1 MPDYQGDFDT
11 RIEEMETE
19 QLLRRVKYHLDHPDQ
34 PEIRRAPEAPQGK
47 DFENIH
53 LGNEMYFQ
61 LDYAAKIYDPR
72 TVPANTRF
80 RRVKDLIMRV
90 MRLYATRQ
98 VEFNAT
104 VVKLLN
110 MFQDRFEETVE
121 RFNYFRQAEVRNEE
135 ALRVIDSRLEKLE
148 EWGSKV
154 NDIASGV
161 EALQQRLEG
170 LENAVRALA
179 AAEETTAKR
188 LTTADDSIKA
198 ISKFNENTVKRLDSA
213 DEGIK
218 AISKFNENTVKRLDS
233 ADEGIKAISKFNE
246 NTVKRLDSADEGI
259 KTLGRINEETAK
271 RLTAADESIKAIS
284 KFNEE
289 TVKRLD
295 NTDAGIK
302 TLGKTNEETAKR
314 LSAADEG
321 VKAIVKRLDAADE
334 GIRTLGKTNEETAK
348 RMAAADEGVK
358 AIVKRLDAA
367 DEGIRTLGKTNEE
380 TAKRLTA
387 ADEGIKTLGKTNE
400 EIAKRLTAADEG
412 IKTLGKTNEETA
424 KRLSAADEGV
434 KNLGDVSEKAALR
447 ISSIEQGFKELH
459 GLVDDLQLR
468 NAAIGGVFS
477 ELKEKLA
484 SGKFTVTKGKKTE
497 AAPSVIDDFEKA
509 WHSADYEL
517 FEDESRGDI
526 ADIRERLEFYVPL
539 LQKAAKGGGLI
550 ADLGCGRGELLELLK
565 ESKLKAVGIDNNEAA
580 VIRGKKAGLNMECK
594 DLFQY
599 LREVK
604 EGSLAAVTA
613 MHVVEHMTPSQQGE
627 FLALSLKA
635 LKPGGLIAMETPN
648 IMNLHVASCDFY
660 SDITHIRPVHPIALR
675 NRMKQ
680 MGYKDIDI
688 KFLHPFPQ
696 SEQLILDVPGLNEE
710 AKKNFEKINDLIWGC
725 RDCVILATKK
735 EKI

>member
-1 MPDYQGDFDT
+1 MPEYKDFDM
-11 RIEEMETE
+11 RVEEMETE
-19 QLLRRVKYHLDHPDQ
+19 QLLRRVKFHLENPGAETVRPLPANETPKTPDF
-34 PEIRRAPEAPQGK
+34 
-47 DFENIH
+47 DNIH

-72 TVPANTRF
+72 TVPQNTRF
-80 RRVKDLIMRV
+80 RRIKGLLMRV

-148 EWGSKV
+148 EWGAKV

-161 EALQQRLEG
+161 AALQQRLEG

-179 AAEETTAKR
+179 AAEETTAKH
-188 LTTADDSIKA
+188 LTTADEGIKA
-198 ISKFNENTVKRLDSA
+198 VAKRLDSA
-213 DEGIK
+213 DESIK
-218 AISKFNENTVKRLDS
+218 AL
-233 ADEGIKAISKFNE
+233 G
-246 NTVKRLDSADEGI
+246 
-259 KTLGRINEETAK
+259 KTNEETAK
-271 RLTAADESIKAIS
+271 RLTAADESIKAIG
-284 KFNEE
+284 KFNEN
-289 TVKRLD
+289 TAKRLD
-295 NTDAGIK
+295 SADEGIK
-302 TLGKTNEETAKR
+302 TLGQ
-314 LSAADEG
+314 
-321 VKAIVKRLDAADE
+321 
-334 GIRTLGKTNEETAK
+334 
-348 RMAAADEGVK
+348 
-358 AIVKRLDAA
+358 
-367 DEGIRTLGKTNEE
+367 TNEE

-387 ADEGIKTLGKTNE
+387 ADESIKAIGKF
-400 EIAKRLTAADEG
+400 
-412 IKTLGKTNEETA
+412 NEETV
-424 KRLSAADEGV
+424 KRLNAADEGV

-447 ISSIEQGFKELH
+447 ITSIEQGFKELH

-484 SGKFTVTKGKKTE
+484 SGKFTVTKGKKKE
-497 AAPSVIDDFEKA
+497 AEPSVIDDFEKA
-509 WHSADYEL
+509 WQSADYEL

-526 ADIRERLEFYVPL
+526 ADIRERLSFYVPL
-539 LQKAAKGGGLI
+539 LDKAAKDGGLI

-565 ESKLKAVGIDNNEAA
+565 ENKLEAIGIDNNEAA

-599 LREVK
+599 LREAK

-613 MHVVEHMTPSQQGE
+613 MHVIEHMTPSQQGE
-627 FLALSLKA
+627 FLSLSLKA

-648 IMNLHVASCDFY
+648 IMNLHVASCDFF
-660 SDITHIRPVHPIALR
+660 SDITHVRPVHPVALR

-688 KFLHPFPQ
+688 QFLHPFPEAEGLGLKLTGQ
-696 SEQLILDVPGLNEE
+696 SKEVKE
-710 AKKNFEKINDLIWGC
+710 NFEKINNLIWGC

>member
-1 MPDYQGDFDT
+1 MPEYKDFDM
-11 RIEEMETE
+11 RVEEMETE
-19 QLLRRVKYHLDHPDQ
+19 QLLRRVKFHLENPDAQ
-34 PEIRRAPEAPQGK
+34 TSRPVAETPKAA
-47 DFENIH
+47 DFDNLH

-72 TVPANTRF
+72 TVPQNTRF
-80 RRVKDLIMRV
+80 RRIKGLLMRV

-121 RFNYFRQAEVRNEE
+121 RFNYFRQSEVRNEE
-135 ALRVIDSRLEKLE
+135 ALRVIDSRLEQLE
-148 EWGSKV
+148 KWGAKV
-154 NDIASGV
+154 NDIAAGV
-161 EALQQRLEG
+161 AAVQDRLQG

-179 AAEETTAKR
+179 ESGETTAKR
-188 LTTADDSIKA
+188 LA
-198 ISKFNENTVKRLDSA
+198 
-213 DEGIK
+213 
-218 AISKFNENTVKRLDS
+218 
-233 ADEGIKAISKFNE
+233 
-246 NTVKRLDSADEGI
+246 
-259 KTLGRINEETAK
+259 
-271 RLTAADESIKAIS
+271 
-284 KFNEE
+284 
-289 TVKRLD
+289 
-295 NTDAGIK
+295 
-302 TLGKTNEETAKR
+302 
-314 LSAADEG
+314 AADEG
-321 VKAIVKRLDAADE
+321 VKAIVARLNAADE
-334 GIRTLGKTNEETAK
+334 GIRTLGKTNEE
-348 RMAAADEGVK
+348 
-358 AIVKRLDAA
+358 I
-367 DEGIRTLGKTNEE
+367 
-380 TAKRLTA
+380 AKRLSA
-387 ADEGIKTLGKTNE
+387 SDEGIKTLGKINE
-400 EIAKRLTAADEG
+400 ETAKRLSAADEG

-424 KRLSAADEGV
+424 KRLAAADEGI
-434 KNLGDVSEKAALR
+434 KNLGSVSEQAAARLV
-447 ISSIEQGFKELH
+447 SIEAGFKELH

-484 SGKFTVTKGKKTE
+484 SGNFTVTAGGKKE

-509 WHSADYEL
+509 WQSADYEL
-517 FEDESRGDI
+517 FEDESRGDV
-526 ADIRERLEFYVPL
+526 ADIRERLGFYVPL
-539 LQKAAKGGGLI
+539 LEKAAKGGGVV

-565 ESKLKAVGIDNNEAA
+565 EKGLSAIGIDNNEAA

-599 LREVK
+599 LREAK

-613 MHVVEHMTPSQQGE
+613 MHVIEHMTPSEQGE

-660 SDITHIRPVHPIALR
+660 SDITHVRPVHPVALR

-696 SEQLILDVPGLNEE
+696 SEQLILDAPGLNEE

>member
-19 QLLRRVKYHLDHPDQ
+19 QLLRRVKHHLEHPDQ
-34 PEIRRAPEAPQGK
+34 PEVRRAPEAPQGK

-72 TVPANTRF
+72 TVPQNTRF
-80 RRVKDLIMRV
+80 RRIKGLLMRV

-110 MFQDRFEETVE
+110 MFQDRFEEVVS
-121 RFNYFRQAEVRNEE
+121 RFNYFREAEVRNQE
-135 ALRVIDSRLEKLE
+135 ALRTIDSRLEQLE
-148 EWGSKV
+148 KWGAKV
-154 NDIASGV
+154 NDIESGV
-161 EALQQRLEG
+161 SALRDRLEG

-179 AAEETTAKR
+179 ESGET
-188 LTTADDSIKA
+188 
-198 ISKFNENTVKRLDSA
+198 
-213 DEGIK
+213 
-218 AISKFNENTVKRLDS
+218 
-233 ADEGIKAISKFNE
+233 
-246 NTVKRLDSADEGI
+246 
-259 KTLGRINEETAK
+259 TAK
-271 RLTAADESIKAIS
+271 RLTAADEGIRTLGKT
-284 KFNEE
+284 NEE
-289 TVKRLD
+289 IAKRLAAAD
-295 NTDAGIK
+295 EGIKTLGQTNEEIAKRLSAADEGIK

-314 LSAADEG
+314 LA
-321 VKAIVKRLDAADE
+321 
-334 GIRTLGKTNEETAK
+334 
-348 RMAAADEGVK
+348 
-358 AIVKRLDAA
+358 
-367 DEGIRTLGKTNEE
+367 
-380 TAKRLTA
+380 A

-400 EIAKRLTAADEG
+400 EIAKRLSAADEG
-412 IKTLGKTNEETA
+412 IKTLGQTNEETA
-424 KRLSAADEGV
+424 KRLSAADEGI
-434 KNLGDVSEKAALR
+434 KNLGSVSEQAAARLA
-447 ISSIEQGFKELH
+447 SIEAGFKELH

-484 SGKFTVTKGKKTE
+484 SGNFTVAAGGKKNKAE
-497 AAPSVIDDFEKA
+497 SAPSVLDDFEKA

-517 FEDESRGDI
+517 FEDESRGDV
-526 ADIRERLEFYVPL
+526 ADIRERLGFYVPL
-539 LQKAAKGGGLI
+539 LEKAAKGGGLV

-565 ESKLKAVGIDNNEAA
+565 EKKITALGIDNNEAA

-599 LREVK
+599 LREAK

-613 MHVVEHMTPSQQGE
+613 MHVIEHMTPSEQGE

-635 LKPGGLIAMETPN
+635 LKPGGFIAMETPN

-660 SDITHIRPVHPIALR
+660 SDITHVRPVHPVALR

-696 SEQLILDVPGLNEE
+696 SEQLILDASGLGEE

>member
-1 MPDYQGDFDT
+1 MPEYRDFDM
-11 RIEEMETE
+11 RVEEMETE
-19 QLLRRVKYHLDHPDQ
+19 QLLRRVKFHLENPGAETVRPLPANETPKTPDF
-34 PEIRRAPEAPQGK
+34 
-47 DFENIH
+47 DNIH

-72 TVPANTRF
+72 TVPQNTRF
-80 RRVKDLIMRV
+80 RRIKGLLMRV

-135 ALRVIDSRLEKLE
+135 ALRVIDARLEKLE
-148 EWGSKV
+148 EWGAKV

-161 EALQQRLEG
+161 AALQQRLEG

-188 LTTADDSIKA
+188 LSASDEGVKA
-198 ISKFNENTVKRLDSA
+198 IAKRLDSS
-213 DEGIK
+213 DE
-218 AISKFNENTVKRLDS
+218 S
-233 ADEGIKAISKFNE
+233 
-246 NTVKRLDSADEGI
+246 I
-259 KTLGRINEETAK
+259 KTLGKTNEETAK
-271 RLTAADESIKAIS
+271 RLNAADESIKAIS
-284 KFNEE
+284 KFNED

-314 LSAADEG
+314 LTAADESI
-321 VKAIVKRLDAADE
+321 KAI
-334 GIRTLGKTNEETAK
+334 GKF
-348 RMAAADEGVK
+348 
-358 AIVKRLDAA
+358 
-367 DEGIRTLGKTNEE
+367 NEE
-380 TAKRLTA
+380 TAKRLDS
-387 ADEGIKTLGKTNE
+387 ADESIKAIGKFNE
-400 EIAKRLTAADEG
+400 ETVKRLDAADEG

-447 ISSIEQGFKELH
+447 LSSIEQGFKELH

-484 SGKFTVTKGKKTE
+484 SGNFTVTQGGKKE
-497 AAPSVIDDFEKA
+497 VAPSVIDDFEKA
-509 WHSADYEL
+509 WQSADYEL
-517 FEDESRGDI
+517 FEDESRGDV

-539 LQKAAKGGGLI
+539 LEKAAKGGGLI

-565 ESKLKAVGIDNNEAA
+565 EKGLTALGIDNNEAA

-594 DLFQY
+594 DLFAY
-599 LREVK
+599 LREAK

-613 MHVVEHMTPSQQGE
+613 MHVIEHLTPSQQGE
-627 FLALSLKA
+627 FLSLSLKA

-648 IMNLHVASCDFY
+648 IMNLHVASCDFF
-660 SDITHIRPVHPIALR
+660 SDITHVRPVHPVALR

-688 KFLHPFPQ
+688 QFLHPFPEAEGLGLKLTGQ
-696 SEQLILDVPGLNEE
+696 SKEVKE
-710 AKKNFEKINDLIWGC
+710 NFEKINNLIWGC

>member
-1 MPDYQGDFDT
+1 MPEYKDFDM
-11 RIEEMETE
+11 RVEEMETE
-19 QLLRRVKYHLDHPDQ
+19 QLLRRVKFHLENPDAQ
-34 PEIRRAPEAPQGK
+34 TIRPSKETPKAQ
-47 DFENIH
+47 DFDNLH

-72 TVPANTRF
+72 TVPQNTRF
-80 RRVKDLIMRV
+80 RRIKGLLMRV

-121 RFNYFRQAEVRNEE
+121 RFNYFRSAEVRNEE

-148 EWGSKV
+148 EWGAKI

-161 EALQQRLEG
+161 AAVQDRLQG

-179 AAEETTAKR
+179 DSGEAAAKR
-188 LTTADDSIKA
+188 LA
-198 ISKFNENTVKRLDSA
+198 
-213 DEGIK
+213 
-218 AISKFNENTVKRLDS
+218 
-233 ADEGIKAISKFNE
+233 
-246 NTVKRLDSADEGI
+246 
-259 KTLGRINEETAK
+259 
-271 RLTAADESIKAIS
+271 
-284 KFNEE
+284 
-289 TVKRLD
+289 
-295 NTDAGIK
+295 
-302 TLGKTNEETAKR
+302 
-314 LSAADEG
+314 
-321 VKAIVKRLDAADE
+321 
-334 GIRTLGKTNEETAK
+334 
-348 RMAAADEGVK
+348 
-358 AIVKRLDAA
+358 
-367 DEGIRTLGKTNEE
+367 
-380 TAKRLTA
+380 
-387 ADEGIKTLGKTNE
+387 
-400 EIAKRLTAADEG
+400 AADEG
-412 IKTLGKTNEETA
+412 IKTLGKTNEETVKRLNAADESIKAIGKTNEETA
-424 KRLSAADEGV
+424 KRLAAADEGV
-434 KNLGDVSEKAALR
+434 KAVAKRLDSADESIKALGQTNEETAKRLAAADEGIKNLGSVSEQAAARLF
-447 ISSIEQGFKELH
+447 SIEAGFKELH

-484 SGKFTVTKGKKTE
+484 SGNFTVTAGGKKE

-509 WHSADYEL
+509 WQSADYEL
-517 FEDESRGDI
+517 FEDESRGDV
-526 ADIRERLEFYVPL
+526 ADIRERLGFYVPML
-539 LQKAAKGGGLI
+539 EKAALGGGI
-550 ADLGCGRGELLELLK
+550 VADLGCGRGELLELLK
-565 ESKLKAVGIDNNEAA
+565 EKGVAALGIDNNEAA
-580 VIRGKKAGLNMECK
+580 VIRGKKAGLDMECK
-594 DLFQY
+594 DLFSY
-599 LREVK
+599 LREAK

-613 MHVVEHMTPSQQGE
+613 MHVIEHMTPSEQGE

-660 SDITHIRPVHPIALR
+660 SDITHVRPVHPVALR

-688 KFLHPFPQ
+688 KFLHPFPE
-696 SEQLILDVPGLNEE
+696 SEQLILDAPGLSGD

>member
-1 MPDYQGDFDT
+1 MPEYKDFDM
-11 RIEEMETE
+11 RVEEMETE
-19 QLLRRVKYHLDHPDQ
+19 QLLRRVKFHLENPDAKESR
-34 PEIRRAPEAPQGK
+34 PAMETPKAA
-47 DFENIH
+47 DFDNLH

-72 TVPANTRF
+72 TVPQNTRF
-80 RRVKDLIMRV
+80 RRIKGLLMRV

-121 RFNYFRQAEVRNEE
+121 RFNYFRQSEVRNEE

-148 EWGSKV
+148 EWGAKV
-154 NDIASGV
+154 NDIAAGV
-161 EALQQRLEG
+161 AALQDRLQG
-170 LENAVRALA
+170 LEDAVRALA
-179 AAEETTAKR
+179 DSGET
-188 LTTADDSIKA
+188 
-198 ISKFNENTVKRLDSA
+198 
-213 DEGIK
+213 
-218 AISKFNENTVKRLDS
+218 
-233 ADEGIKAISKFNE
+233 
-246 NTVKRLDSADEGI
+246 
-259 KTLGRINEETAK
+259 
-271 RLTAADESIKAIS
+271 
-284 KFNEE
+284 
-289 TVKRLD
+289 
-295 NTDAGIK
+295 
-302 TLGKTNEETAKR
+302 
-314 LSAADEG
+314 
-321 VKAIVKRLDAADE
+321 
-334 GIRTLGKTNEETAK
+334 
-348 RMAAADEGVK
+348 
-358 AIVKRLDAA
+358 
-367 DEGIRTLGKTNEE
+367 

-387 ADEGIKTLGKTNE
+387 ADEGIKAIAKRVDSTDESIKAIGKFNE
-400 EIAKRLTAADEG
+400 EIVKRLDSADEG

-424 KRLSAADEGV
+424 KRLNAADEGV
-434 KNLGDVSEKAALR
+434 KSLGDVSEKAALR

-484 SGKFTVTKGKKTE
+484 SGNFTVTQGEKKSE

-509 WHSADYEL
+509 WQSADYEL
-517 FEDESRGDI
+517 FEDESRGDV

-539 LQKAAKGGGLI
+539 LEKAANGGGLI

-565 ESKLKAVGIDNNEAA
+565 ENGLAAIGIDNNEAA
-580 VIRGKKAGLNMECK
+580 VIRGRKAGLDMECK
-594 DLFQY
+594 DLFAY
-599 LREVK
+599 LREAK

-613 MHVVEHMTPSQQGE
+613 MHVIEHLTPSQQGE
-627 FLALSLKA
+627 FLSLALKA

-648 IMNLHVASCDFY
+648 IMNLHVASCDFF
-660 SDITHIRPVHPIALR
+660 SDITHVRPVHPVALR

-688 KFLHPFPQ
+688 KFLHPFPE
-696 SEQLILDVPGLNEE
+696 SEQLICDAPGLGEE

-735 EKI
+735 E

>member
-1 MPDYQGDFDT
+1 MPEYKDFDM
-11 RIEEMETE
+11 RVEEMETE
-19 QLLRRVKYHLDHPDQ
+19 QLLRRVKFHLENPDAQ
-34 PEIRRAPEAPQGK
+34 TSRPVAETPKAA
-47 DFENIH
+47 DFDNLH

-72 TVPANTRF
+72 TVPQNTRF
-80 RRVKDLIMRV
+80 RRIKGLLMRV

-121 RFNYFRQAEVRNEE
+121 RFNYFRQSEVRNEE
-135 ALRVIDSRLEKLE
+135 ALRVIDSRLEQLE
-148 EWGSKV
+148 KWGAKV
-154 NDIASGV
+154 NDIAAGV
-161 EALQQRLEG
+161 AAVQDRLQG

-179 AAEETTAKR
+179 ESGET
-188 LTTADDSIKA
+188 
-198 ISKFNENTVKRLDSA
+198 
-213 DEGIK
+213 
-218 AISKFNENTVKRLDS
+218 
-233 ADEGIKAISKFNE
+233 
-246 NTVKRLDSADEGI
+246 
-259 KTLGRINEETAK
+259 TAK
-271 RLTAADESIKAIS
+271 RLTAADESIKAIG

-289 TVKRLD
+289 T
-295 NTDAGIK
+295 
-302 TLGKTNEETAKR
+302 
-314 LSAADEG
+314 
-321 VKAIVKRLDAADE
+321 VKRLDAADE
-334 GIRTLGKTNEETAK
+334 GIRTLGKTNEE
-348 RMAAADEGVK
+348 
-358 AIVKRLDAA
+358 I
-367 DEGIRTLGKTNEE
+367 
-380 TAKRLTA
+380 AKRLSA
-387 ADEGIKTLGKTNE
+387 SDEGIKTLGKINE
-400 EIAKRLTAADEG
+400 ETAKRLSAADEG

-424 KRLSAADEGV
+424 KRLAAADEGI
-434 KNLGDVSEKAALR
+434 KNLGSVSEQAAARLV
-447 ISSIEQGFKELH
+447 SIEAGFKELH

-484 SGKFTVTKGKKTE
+484 SGNFTVTAGGKKE

-509 WHSADYEL
+509 WQSADYEL
-517 FEDESRGDI
+517 FEDESRGDV
-526 ADIRERLEFYVPL
+526 ADIRERLGFYVPL
-539 LQKAAKGGGLI
+539 LEKAAKGGGVV

-565 ESKLKAVGIDNNEAA
+565 EKGLSAIGIDNNEAA

-599 LREVK
+599 LREAK

-613 MHVVEHMTPSQQGE
+613 MHVIEHMTPSEQGE

-660 SDITHIRPVHPIALR
+660 SDITHVRPVHPVALR

-696 SEQLILDVPGLNEE
+696 SEQLILDAPGLNEE

>member
-1 MPDYQGDFDT
+1 MPEYKDFDM
-11 RIEEMETE
+11 RVEEMETE
-19 QLLRRVKYHLDHPDQ
+19 QLLRRVKFHLENPDAQ
-34 PEIRRAPEAPQGK
+34 TIRPSKETPKAQ
-47 DFENIH
+47 DFDNLH

-72 TVPANTRF
+72 TVPQNTRF
-80 RRVKDLIMRV
+80 RRIKGLLMRV

-121 RFNYFRQAEVRNEE
+121 RFNYFRSAEVRNEE

-148 EWGSKV
+148 EWGAKI

-161 EALQQRLEG
+161 AAVQDRLQG

-179 AAEETTAKR
+179 DSGEAAAKR
-188 LTTADDSIKA
+188 LAAADEGVKA
-198 ISKFNENTVKRLDSA
+198 VAKRLDSA
-213 DEGIK
+213 DE
-218 AISKFNENTVKRLDS
+218 
-233 ADEGIKAISKFNE
+233 
-246 NTVKRLDSADEGI
+246 
-259 KTLGRINEETAK
+259 
-271 RLTAADESIKAIS
+271 SIKAI
-284 KFNEE
+284 
-289 TVKRLD
+289 
-295 NTDAGIK
+295 
-302 TLGKTNEETAKR
+302 GKTNEETAKR
-314 LSAADEG
+314 L
-321 VKAIVKRLDAADE
+321 
-334 GIRTLGKTNEETAK
+334 
-348 RMAAADEGVK
+348 AAADEGVK
-358 AIVKRLDAA
+358 AVAKRLDSA
-367 DEGIRTLGKTNEE
+367 DESIKALGQTNEE
-380 TAKRLTA
+380 TAKRLAA
-387 ADEGIKTLGKTNE
+387 ADEGIK
-400 EIAKRLTAADEG
+400 
-412 IKTLGKTNEETA
+412 
-424 KRLSAADEGV
+424 
-434 KNLGDVSEKAALR
+434 NLGSVSEQAAARLF
-447 ISSIEQGFKELH
+447 SIEAGFKELH

-484 SGKFTVTKGKKTE
+484 SGNFTVTAGGKKE

-509 WHSADYEL
+509 WQSADYEL
-517 FEDESRGDI
+517 FEDESRGDV
-526 ADIRERLEFYVPL
+526 ADIRERLGFYVPML
-539 LQKAAKGGGLI
+539 EKAALGGGI
-550 ADLGCGRGELLELLK
+550 VADLGCGRGELLELLK
-565 ESKLKAVGIDNNEAA
+565 EKGVAALGIDNNEAA
-580 VIRGKKAGLNMECK
+580 VIRGKKAGLDMECK
-594 DLFQY
+594 DLFSY
-599 LREVK
+599 LREAK

-613 MHVVEHMTPSQQGE
+613 MHVIEHMTPSEQGE

-660 SDITHIRPVHPIALR
+660 SDITHVRPVHPVALR

-688 KFLHPFPQ
+688 KFLHPFPE
-696 SEQLILDVPGLNEE
+696 SEQLILDAPGLSGD

>member
-1 MPDYQGDFDT
+1 MPEYKDFDM
-11 RIEEMETE
+11 RVEEMETE
-19 QLLRRVKYHLDHPDQ
+19 QLLRRVKFHLETPDAQ
-34 PEIRRAPEAPQGK
+34 TSRPVAETPKAA
-47 DFENIH
+47 DFDNLH

-72 TVPANTRF
+72 TVPQNTRF
-80 RRVKDLIMRV
+80 RRIKGLLMRV

-121 RFNYFRQAEVRNEE
+121 RFNYFRQSEVKNEE
-135 ALRVIDSRLEKLE
+135 ALRVIDSRLEQLE
-148 EWGSKV
+148 KWGAKV
-154 NDIASGV
+154 NDIAAGV
-161 EALQQRLEG
+161 NALQERLQG

-179 AAEETTAKR
+179 DSGENTAKR
-188 LTTADDSIKA
+188 LTAT
-198 ISKFNENTVKRLDSA
+198 
-213 DEGIK
+213 
-218 AISKFNENTVKRLDS
+218 
-233 ADEGIKAISKFNE
+233 
-246 NTVKRLDSADEGI
+246 DEGI
-259 KTLGRINEETAK
+259 KTIAKRVDSTDESIKAIGKFNEDTVK
-271 RLTAADESIKAIS
+271 RLTAADESIKAIG
-284 KFNEE
+284 KFNEDIAR
-289 TVKRLD
+289 RLD
-295 NTDAGIK
+295 
-302 TLGKTNEETAKR
+302 
-314 LSAADEG
+314 
-321 VKAIVKRLDAADE
+321 
-334 GIRTLGKTNEETAK
+334 
-348 RMAAADEGVK
+348 
-358 AIVKRLDAA
+358 
-367 DEGIRTLGKTNEE
+367 
-380 TAKRLTA
+380 
-387 ADEGIKTLGKTNE
+387 
-400 EIAKRLTAADEG
+400 AADEG
-412 IKTLGKTNEETA
+412 IKTLGKTNEETV
-424 KRLSAADEGV
+424 KRLNAADEGV
-434 KNLGDVSEKAALR
+434 KSLGDVSEKAALR
-447 ISSIEQGFKELH
+447 LSSIEQGFKELH

-484 SGKFTVTKGKKTE
+484 SGNFTVTAGGKKE

-509 WHSADYEL
+509 WQSADYEL
-517 FEDESRGDI
+517 FEDESRGDV

-539 LQKAAKGGGLI
+539 LEKAAGEGGLI

-565 ESKLKAVGIDNNEAA
+565 EKGLAALGIDNNEAA
-580 VIRGKKAGLNMECK
+580 VIRGQKAGLDMECK
-594 DLFQY
+594 DLFAF
-599 LREVK
+599 LREAK

-613 MHVVEHMTPSQQGE
+613 MHVIEHLTPSEQGE

-660 SDITHIRPVHPIALR
+660 SDITHVRPVHPVALR

-696 SEQLILDVPGLNEE
+696 SEQLVCDAPGLGEE
-710 AKKNFEKINDLIWGC
+710 AKKNFEKINELIWGC

>member
-1 MPDYQGDFDT
+1 MPDYKGDFDM
-11 RIEEMETE
+11 RVEEMETE
-19 QLLRRVKYHLDHPDQ
+19 QLLRRVKFHLENPDAQ
-34 PEIRRAPEAPQGK
+34 MSRPQAEAPK
-47 DFENIH
+47 AADFDNLH

-72 TVPANTRF
+72 TVPQNTRF
-80 RRVKDLIMRV
+80 RRIKGLLMRV

-121 RFNYFRQAEVRNEE
+121 RFNYFRQSEVKNEE
-135 ALRVIDSRLEKLE
+135 ALRVIDSRLEQLE
-148 EWGSKV
+148 KWGAKV
-154 NDIASGV
+154 NDIAVGV
-161 EALQQRLEG
+161 NALQERLQG

-179 AAEETTAKR
+179 EAEETTAKR
-188 LTTADDSIKA
+188 LTS
-198 ISKFNENTVKRLDSA
+198 
-213 DEGIK
+213 
-218 AISKFNENTVKRLDS
+218 
-233 ADEGIKAISKFNE
+233 
-246 NTVKRLDSADEGI
+246 
-259 KTLGRINEETAK
+259 
-271 RLTAADESIKAIS
+271 
-284 KFNEE
+284 
-289 TVKRLD
+289 
-295 NTDAGIK
+295 
-302 TLGKTNEETAKR
+302 
-314 LSAADEG
+314 
-321 VKAIVKRLDAADE
+321 
-334 GIRTLGKTNEETAK
+334 
-348 RMAAADEGVK
+348 
-358 AIVKRLDAA
+358 A

-380 TAKRLTA
+380 TAKRLNA
-387 ADEGIKTLGKTNE
+387 ADESIKAIGKFNE
-400 EIAKRLTAADEG
+400 DIARRLDAADEG
-412 IKTLGKTNEETA
+412 IKTLGKTNEETV
-424 KRLSAADEGV
+424 KRLNAADEGV
-434 KNLGDVSEKAALR
+434 KSLGDVSEKAALR
-447 ISSIEQGFKELH
+447 LSSIEQGFKELH

-484 SGKFTVTKGKKTE
+484 SGNFTVTHGGKKE

-509 WHSADYEL
+509 WQSADYEL
-517 FEDESRGDI
+517 FEDESRGDV

-539 LQKAAKGGGLI
+539 LEKAAGEGGLI

-565 ESKLKAVGIDNNEAA
+565 EKGLAALGIDNNEAA
-580 VIRGKKAGLNMECK
+580 VIRGKKAGLDMECK
-594 DLFQY
+594 DLFAF
-599 LREVK
+599 LREAK

-613 MHVVEHMTPSQQGE
+613 MHVIEHLTPSQQGE
-627 FLALSLKA
+627 FLSLSLKA

-660 SDITHIRPVHPIALR
+660 SDITHVRPVHPVALR

-696 SEQLILDVPGLNEE
+696 SEQLILDAPGLNEE
-710 AKKNFEKINDLIWGC
+710 AKKNFEKINELIWGC

>member
-19 QLLRRVKYHLDHPDQ
+19 QLLRRVKHHLEHPDQ
-34 PEIRRAPEAPQGK
+34 PEVRRAPEAPQGK

-72 TVPANTRF
+72 TVPQNTRF
-80 RRVKDLIMRV
+80 RRIKGLLMRV

-110 MFQDRFEETVE
+110 MFQDRFEEVVS
-121 RFNYFRQAEVRNEE
+121 RFNYFREAEVRNQE
-135 ALRVIDSRLEKLE
+135 ALRTIDSRLEQLE
-148 EWGSKV
+148 KWGAKV
-154 NDIASGV
+154 NDIESGV
-161 EALQQRLEG
+161 SALRDRLEG

-179 AAEETTAKR
+179 ESGETTAKR
-188 LTTADDSIKA
+188 LT
-198 ISKFNENTVKRLDSA
+198 
-213 DEGIK
+213 
-218 AISKFNENTVKRLDS
+218 
-233 ADEGIKAISKFNE
+233 
-246 NTVKRLDSADEGI
+246 
-259 KTLGRINEETAK
+259 
-271 RLTAADESIKAIS
+271 
-284 KFNEE
+284 
-289 TVKRLD
+289 
-295 NTDAGIK
+295 
-302 TLGKTNEETAKR
+302 
-314 LSAADEG
+314 
-321 VKAIVKRLDAADE
+321 AADE
-334 GIRTLGKTNEETAK
+334 GIRTLGKTNEE
-348 RMAAADEGVK
+348 
-358 AIVKRLDAA
+358 I
-367 DEGIRTLGKTNEE
+367 
-380 TAKRLTA
+380 AKRLAA
-387 ADEGIKTLGKTNE
+387 ADEGIKTLGQTNE
-400 EIAKRLTAADEG
+400 EIAKRLSAADEG

-424 KRLSAADEGV
+424 KRLAAADEGIKTLGKTNEERAKRLSAADEGIKTLGQTNEETAKRLSAADEGI
-434 KNLGDVSEKAALR
+434 KNLGSVSEQAAARLA
-447 ISSIEQGFKELH
+447 SIEAGFKELH

-484 SGKFTVTKGKKTE
+484 SGNFTVAAGGKKNKAE
-497 AAPSVIDDFEKA
+497 SAPSVLDDFEKA

-517 FEDESRGDI
+517 FEDESRGDV
-526 ADIRERLEFYVPL
+526 ADIRERLGFYVPL
-539 LQKAAKGGGLI
+539 LEKAAKGGGLV

-565 ESKLKAVGIDNNEAA
+565 EKKITALGIDNNEAA

-599 LREVK
+599 LREAK

-613 MHVVEHMTPSQQGE
+613 MHVIEHMTPSEQGE

-635 LKPGGLIAMETPN
+635 LKPGGFIAMETPN

-660 SDITHIRPVHPIALR
+660 SDITHVRPVHPVALR

-696 SEQLILDVPGLNEE
+696 SEQLILDASGLGEE

>member
-1 MPDYQGDFDT
+1 MPEYKDFDM
-11 RIEEMETE
+11 RVEEMETE
-19 QLLRRVKYHLDHPDQ
+19 QLLRRVKFHLENPDAQ
-34 PEIRRAPEAPQGK
+34 TIRPSRETPKAQ
-47 DFENIH
+47 DFDNLH

-72 TVPANTRF
+72 TVPQNTRF
-80 RRVKDLIMRV
+80 RRIKGLLMRV

-121 RFNYFRQAEVRNEE
+121 RFNYFRQSEVRNEE
-135 ALRVIDSRLEKLE
+135 ALRVIDSRLEQLE
-148 EWGSKV
+148 KWGAKV
-154 NDIASGV
+154 NDIAAGV
-161 EALQQRLEG
+161 AAVQDRLQG

-179 AAEETTAKR
+179 ESGETA
-188 LTTADDSIKA
+188 
-198 ISKFNENTVKRLDSA
+198 
-213 DEGIK
+213 
-218 AISKFNENTVKRLDS
+218 
-233 ADEGIKAISKFNE
+233 
-246 NTVKRLDSADEGI
+246 
-259 KTLGRINEETAK
+259 AK
-271 RLTAADESIKAIS
+271 RLTAADESIKAIG

-289 TVKRLD
+289 T
-295 NTDAGIK
+295 
-302 TLGKTNEETAKR
+302 
-314 LSAADEG
+314 
-321 VKAIVKRLDAADE
+321 VKRLDAADE
-334 GIRTLGKTNEETAK
+334 GIRTLGKTNEE
-348 RMAAADEGVK
+348 
-358 AIVKRLDAA
+358 I
-367 DEGIRTLGKTNEE
+367 
-380 TAKRLTA
+380 AKRLSA
-387 ADEGIKTLGKTNE
+387 SDEGIKTLGKINE
-400 EIAKRLTAADEG
+400 ETAKRLSAADEG

-424 KRLSAADEGV
+424 KRLAAADEGI
-434 KNLGDVSEKAALR
+434 KNLGSVSEQAAARLV
-447 ISSIEQGFKELH
+447 SIEAGFKELH

-484 SGKFTVTKGKKTE
+484 SGNFTVTAGGKKE

-509 WHSADYEL
+509 WQSADYEL
-517 FEDESRGDI
+517 FEDESRGDV
-526 ADIRERLEFYVPL
+526 ADIRERLGFYVPL
-539 LQKAAKGGGLI
+539 LEKAAKGGGVV

-565 ESKLKAVGIDNNEAA
+565 EKGLSAIGIDNNEAA

-599 LREVK
+599 LREAK

-613 MHVVEHMTPSQQGE
+613 MHVIEHMTPSEQGE

-660 SDITHIRPVHPIALR
+660 SDITHVRPVHPVALR

-696 SEQLILDVPGLNEE
+696 SEQLILDAPGLNEE

>member
-1 MPDYQGDFDT
+1 MPEYKDFDM
-11 RIEEMETE
+11 RVEEMETE
-19 QLLRRVKYHLDHPDQ
+19 QLLRRVKFHLENPDAQ
-34 PEIRRAPEAPQGK
+34 TSRPVAETPKAA
-47 DFENIH
+47 DFDNLH

-72 TVPANTRF
+72 TVPQNTRF
-80 RRVKDLIMRV
+80 RRIKGLLMRV

-121 RFNYFRQAEVRNEE
+121 RFNYFRSAEVRNEE
-135 ALRVIDSRLEKLE
+135 ALRVIDSRLEQLE
-148 EWGSKV
+148 KWGAKV
-154 NDIASGV
+154 NDIAAGV
-161 EALQQRLEG
+161 AAVQDRLQG

-179 AAEETTAKR
+179 ESGETAAKR
-188 LTTADDSIKA
+188 LA
-198 ISKFNENTVKRLDSA
+198 
-213 DEGIK
+213 
-218 AISKFNENTVKRLDS
+218 
-233 ADEGIKAISKFNE
+233 
-246 NTVKRLDSADEGI
+246 
-259 KTLGRINEETAK
+259 
-271 RLTAADESIKAIS
+271 AADESIKAIG

-289 TVKRLD
+289 T
-295 NTDAGIK
+295 
-302 TLGKTNEETAKR
+302 
-314 LSAADEG
+314 
-321 VKAIVKRLDAADE
+321 
-334 GIRTLGKTNEETAK
+334 
-348 RMAAADEGVK
+348 
-358 AIVKRLDAA
+358 VKRLDAA

-380 TAKRLTA
+380 TAKRLS
-387 ADEGIKTLGKTNE
+387 
-400 EIAKRLTAADEG
+400 AADEG

-424 KRLSAADEGV
+424 KRLAAADEGI
-434 KNLGDVSEKAALR
+434 KNLGSVSEQAAARLV
-447 ISSIEQGFKELH
+447 SIEAGFKELH

-484 SGKFTVTKGKKTE
+484 SGNFTVTAGGKKE

-509 WHSADYEL
+509 WQSADYEL
-517 FEDESRGDI
+517 FEDESRGDV
-526 ADIRERLEFYVPL
+526 ADIRERLGFYVPL
-539 LQKAAKGGGLI
+539 LEKAAKEGGVV

-565 ESKLKAVGIDNNEAA
+565 EKGLSAIGIDNNEAA

-599 LREVK
+599 LREAK

-613 MHVVEHMTPSQQGE
+613 MHVIEHMTPSEQGE

-660 SDITHIRPVHPIALR
+660 SDITHVRPVHPVALR

-696 SEQLILDVPGLNEE
+696 SEQLTLDAPGLSEE

>member
-1 MPDYQGDFDT
+1 MPEYKDFDM
-11 RIEEMETE
+11 RVEEMETE
-19 QLLRRVKYHLDHPDQ
+19 QLLRRVKFHLENPDAKESR
-34 PEIRRAPEAPQGK
+34 PAMETPKAA
-47 DFENIH
+47 DFDNLH

-72 TVPANTRF
+72 TVPQNTRF
-80 RRVKDLIMRV
+80 RRIKGLLMRV

-121 RFNYFRQAEVRNEE
+121 RFNYFRQSEVRNEE

-148 EWGSKV
+148 EWGAKV
-154 NDIASGV
+154 NDIAAGV
-161 EALQQRLEG
+161 AALQDRLQG

-179 AAEETTAKR
+179 DSGET
-188 LTTADDSIKA
+188 
-198 ISKFNENTVKRLDSA
+198 
-213 DEGIK
+213 
-218 AISKFNENTVKRLDS
+218 
-233 ADEGIKAISKFNE
+233 
-246 NTVKRLDSADEGI
+246 
-259 KTLGRINEETAK
+259 
-271 RLTAADESIKAIS
+271 
-284 KFNEE
+284 
-289 TVKRLD
+289 
-295 NTDAGIK
+295 
-302 TLGKTNEETAKR
+302 
-314 LSAADEG
+314 
-321 VKAIVKRLDAADE
+321 
-334 GIRTLGKTNEETAK
+334 
-348 RMAAADEGVK
+348 
-358 AIVKRLDAA
+358 
-367 DEGIRTLGKTNEE
+367 

-387 ADEGIKTLGKTNE
+387 ADEGIKAIAKRVDSTDESIKAIGKFNE
-400 EIAKRLTAADEG
+400 EIVKRLDSADEG

-424 KRLSAADEGV
+424 KRLNAADEGV
-434 KNLGDVSEKAALR
+434 KSLGDVSEKAALR

-484 SGKFTVTKGKKTE
+484 SGNFTVTQGEKKSE

-509 WHSADYEL
+509 WQSADYEL
-517 FEDESRGDI
+517 FEDESRGDV

-539 LQKAAKGGGLI
+539 LEKAANGGGLI

-565 ESKLKAVGIDNNEAA
+565 EKGLAAIGIDNNEAA
-580 VIRGKKAGLNMECK
+580 VIRGRKAGLDMECK
-594 DLFQY
+594 DLFAY
-599 LREVK
+599 LREAK

-613 MHVVEHMTPSQQGE
+613 MHVIEHLTPSQQGE
-627 FLALSLKA
+627 FLSLALKA

-648 IMNLHVASCDFY
+648 IMNLHVASCDFF
-660 SDITHIRPVHPIALR
+660 SDITHVRLVHPVALR

-688 KFLHPFPQ
+688 KFLHPFPE
-696 SEQLILDVPGLNEE
+696 SEQLICDAPGLGEE

>member
-1 MPDYQGDFDT
+1 MPEYKDFDM
-11 RIEEMETE
+11 RVEEMETE
-19 QLLRRVKYHLDHPDQ
+19 QLLRRVKFHLENPDAQ
-34 PEIRRAPEAPQGK
+34 TSRPVAETPKAA
-47 DFENIH
+47 DFDNLH

-72 TVPANTRF
+72 TVPQNTRF
-80 RRVKDLIMRV
+80 RRIKGLLMRV

-121 RFNYFRQAEVRNEE
+121 RFNYFRQSEVRNEE
-135 ALRVIDSRLEKLE
+135 ALRVIDSRLEQLE
-148 EWGSKV
+148 KWGAKV
-154 NDIASGV
+154 NDIAAGV
-161 EALQQRLEG
+161 AAVQDRLQG

-179 AAEETTAKR
+179 ESGETA
-188 LTTADDSIKA
+188 
-198 ISKFNENTVKRLDSA
+198 
-213 DEGIK
+213 
-218 AISKFNENTVKRLDS
+218 
-233 ADEGIKAISKFNE
+233 
-246 NTVKRLDSADEGI
+246 
-259 KTLGRINEETAK
+259 AK
-271 RLTAADESIKAIS
+271 RLTAADESIKAIG

-289 TVKRLD
+289 T
-295 NTDAGIK
+295 
-302 TLGKTNEETAKR
+302 
-314 LSAADEG
+314 
-321 VKAIVKRLDAADE
+321 VKRLDAADE
-334 GIRTLGKTNEETAK
+334 GIRTLGKTNEE
-348 RMAAADEGVK
+348 
-358 AIVKRLDAA
+358 I
-367 DEGIRTLGKTNEE
+367 
-380 TAKRLTA
+380 AKRLSA
-387 ADEGIKTLGKTNE
+387 SDEGIKTLGKINE
-400 EIAKRLTAADEG
+400 ETAKRLSAADEG

-424 KRLSAADEGV
+424 KRLAAADEGI
-434 KNLGDVSEKAALR
+434 KNLGSVSEQAAARLF
-447 ISSIEQGFKELH
+447 SIEAGFKELH

-484 SGKFTVTKGKKTE
+484 SGNFTVAAGGKKE

-509 WHSADYEL
+509 WQSADYEL
-517 FEDESRGDI
+517 FEDESRGDV
-526 ADIRERLEFYVPL
+526 ADIRERLGFYVPL
-539 LQKAAKGGGLI
+539 LEKAAKGGGVV

-565 ESKLKAVGIDNNEAA
+565 EKGLSAIGIDNNEAA

-599 LREVK
+599 LREAK

-613 MHVVEHMTPSQQGE
+613 MHVIEHMTPSEQGE

-660 SDITHIRPVHPIALR
+660 SDITHVRPVHPVALR

-696 SEQLILDVPGLNEE
+696 SEQLILDAPGLNEE

>member
-1 MPDYQGDFDT
+1 MPEYKDFDM
-11 RIEEMETE
+11 RVEEMETE
-19 QLLRRVKYHLDHPDQ
+19 QLLRRVKFHLENPDAQ
-34 PEIRRAPEAPQGK
+34 TSRPVAETPKAA
-47 DFENIH
+47 DFDNLH

-72 TVPANTRF
+72 TVPQNTRF
-80 RRVKDLIMRV
+80 RRIKGLLMRV

-121 RFNYFRQAEVRNEE
+121 RFNYFRQSEVRNEE
-135 ALRVIDSRLEKLE
+135 ALRVIDSRLEQLE
-148 EWGSKV
+148 KWGAKV
-154 NDIASGV
+154 NDIAAGV
-161 EALQQRLEG
+161 TAVQDRLQG

-179 AAEETTAKR
+179 ESGETA
-188 LTTADDSIKA
+188 
-198 ISKFNENTVKRLDSA
+198 
-213 DEGIK
+213 
-218 AISKFNENTVKRLDS
+218 
-233 ADEGIKAISKFNE
+233 
-246 NTVKRLDSADEGI
+246 
-259 KTLGRINEETAK
+259 AK
-271 RLTAADESIKAIS
+271 RLTAADESIKAIG

-289 TVKRLD
+289 T
-295 NTDAGIK
+295 
-302 TLGKTNEETAKR
+302 
-314 LSAADEG
+314 
-321 VKAIVKRLDAADE
+321 VKRLDAADE
-334 GIRTLGKTNEETAK
+334 GIRTLGKTNEE
-348 RMAAADEGVK
+348 
-358 AIVKRLDAA
+358 I
-367 DEGIRTLGKTNEE
+367 
-380 TAKRLTA
+380 AKRLSA
-387 ADEGIKTLGKTNE
+387 SDEGIKTLGKINE
-400 EIAKRLTAADEG
+400 ETAKRLSAADEG

-424 KRLSAADEGV
+424 KRLAAADEGI
-434 KNLGDVSEKAALR
+434 KNLGSVSEQAAARLV
-447 ISSIEQGFKELH
+447 SIEAGFKELH

-484 SGKFTVTKGKKTE
+484 SGNFTVTAGGKKE

-517 FEDESRGDI
+517 FEDESRGDV
-526 ADIRERLEFYVPL
+526 ADIRERLGFYVPL
-539 LQKAAKGGGLI
+539 LEKAACGGGI
-550 ADLGCGRGELLELLK
+550 VADLGCGRGELLELLK
-565 ESKLKAVGIDNNEAA
+565 EKGLSAIGIDNNEAA

-599 LREVK
+599 LREAK

-613 MHVVEHMTPSQQGE
+613 MHVIEHMTPSEQGE

-660 SDITHIRPVHPIALR
+660 SDITHVRPVHPVALR

-696 SEQLILDVPGLNEE
+696 SEQLILDAPGLNEE

>member
-1 MPDYQGDFDT
+1 MPEYKDFDM
-11 RIEEMETE
+11 RVEEMETE
-19 QLLRRVKYHLDHPDQ
+19 QLLRRVKFHLENPDAQ
-34 PEIRRAPEAPQGK
+34 TSRPAAEAPK
-47 DFENIH
+47 AADFDNLH

-72 TVPANTRF
+72 TVPQNTRF
-80 RRVKDLIMRV
+80 RRIKGLLMRV

-121 RFNYFRQAEVRNEE
+121 RFNYFRSAEVRNEE
-135 ALRVIDSRLEKLE
+135 ALRVIDSRLEQLE
-148 EWGSKV
+148 KWGAKV
-154 NDIASGV
+154 DDIAAGV
-161 EALQQRLEG
+161 AAVQQRLEG

-179 AAEETTAKR
+179 ESGETAAKR
-188 LTTADDSIKA
+188 LA
-198 ISKFNENTVKRLDSA
+198 
-213 DEGIK
+213 
-218 AISKFNENTVKRLDS
+218 
-233 ADEGIKAISKFNE
+233 
-246 NTVKRLDSADEGI
+246 
-259 KTLGRINEETAK
+259 
-271 RLTAADESIKAIS
+271 AADESIKAIG

-289 TVKRLD
+289 T
-295 NTDAGIK
+295 
-302 TLGKTNEETAKR
+302 
-314 LSAADEG
+314 
-321 VKAIVKRLDAADE
+321 
-334 GIRTLGKTNEETAK
+334 
-348 RMAAADEGVK
+348 
-358 AIVKRLDAA
+358 VKRLDAA

-380 TAKRLTA
+380 TAKRLSA
-387 ADEGIKTLGKTNE
+387 ADEGVKTVAKRLDSADESIKALGKTNE
-400 EIAKRLTAADEG
+400 ETAKRLAAADEG

-424 KRLSAADEGV
+424 KRLAAADEGI
-434 KNLGDVSEKAALR
+434 KNLGSVSEQAAARLV
-447 ISSIEQGFKELH
+447 SIEAGFKELH

-484 SGKFTVTKGKKTE
+484 SGNFTVTAGGKKE

-509 WHSADYEL
+509 WQSADYEL
-517 FEDESRGDI
+517 FEDESRGDV
-526 ADIRERLEFYVPL
+526 ADIRERLGFYVPL
-539 LQKAAKGGGLI
+539 LEKAACGGGLV

-565 ESKLKAVGIDNNEAA
+565 EKGLSAIGIDNNEAA

-599 LREVK
+599 LREAK

-613 MHVVEHMTPSQQGE
+613 MHVIEHLTPSEQGE

-660 SDITHIRPVHPIALR
+660 SDITHVRPVHPVALR

-696 SEQLILDVPGLNEE
+696 NEQLTLDAPGLSEE

>member
-1 MPDYQGDFDT
+1 MPEYKDFDM
-11 RIEEMETE
+11 RVEEMETE
-19 QLLRRVKYHLDHPDQ
+19 QLLRRVKFHLENPDAQ
-34 PEIRRAPEAPQGK
+34 TIRPSKETPKAE
-47 DFENIH
+47 DFDNLH

-72 TVPANTRF
+72 TVPQNTRF
-80 RRVKDLIMRV
+80 RRIKGLLMRV

-121 RFNYFRQAEVRNEE
+121 RFNYFRSAEVRNEE

-148 EWGSKV
+148 EWGAKI

-161 EALQQRLEG
+161 AAVQARLQG

-179 AAEETTAKR
+179 NSGEAAAKR
-188 LTTADDSIKA
+188 LA
-198 ISKFNENTVKRLDSA
+198 
-213 DEGIK
+213 
-218 AISKFNENTVKRLDS
+218 
-233 ADEGIKAISKFNE
+233 
-246 NTVKRLDSADEGI
+246 
-259 KTLGRINEETAK
+259 
-271 RLTAADESIKAIS
+271 
-284 KFNEE
+284 
-289 TVKRLD
+289 
-295 NTDAGIK
+295 
-302 TLGKTNEETAKR
+302 
-314 LSAADEG
+314 
-321 VKAIVKRLDAADE
+321 
-334 GIRTLGKTNEETAK
+334 
-348 RMAAADEGVK
+348 
-358 AIVKRLDAA
+358 
-367 DEGIRTLGKTNEE
+367 
-380 TAKRLTA
+380 
-387 ADEGIKTLGKTNE
+387 
-400 EIAKRLTAADEG
+400 AADEG
-412 IKTLGKTNEETA
+412 IKTLGKTNEETV
-424 KRLSAADEGV
+424 KRLNAADEGV
-434 KNLGDVSEKAALR
+434 KAVAKRLDSADESIKALGETNEETAKRLAAADEGIKNLGSVSEQAAARLF
-447 ISSIEQGFKELH
+447 SIEAGFKELH

-484 SGKFTVTKGKKTE
+484 SGNFTVAAGGKKE

-509 WHSADYEL
+509 WQSADYEL
-517 FEDESRGDI
+517 FEDESRGDV
-526 ADIRERLEFYVPL
+526 ADIRERLGFYVPL
-539 LQKAAKGGGLI
+539 LEKAALGGGI
-550 ADLGCGRGELLELLK
+550 VADLGCGRGELLELLK
-565 ESKLKAVGIDNNEAA
+565 EKGVAALGIDNNEAA
-580 VIRGKKAGLNMECK
+580 VIRGKKAGLDMECK
-594 DLFQY
+594 DLFFY
-599 LREVK
+599 LREAK

-613 MHVVEHMTPSQQGE
+613 MHVIEHMTPSEQGE

-660 SDITHIRPVHPIALR
+660 SDITHVRPVHPVALR

-688 KFLHPFPQ
+688 KFLHPFPE
-696 SEQLILDVPGLNEE
+696 SEQLILDAPGLSGE

>member
-19 QLLRRVKYHLDHPDQ
+19 QLLRRVKHHLEHPDQ
-34 PEIRRAPEAPQGK
+34 PEVRRAPEAPQGK

-72 TVPANTRF
+72 TVPQNTRF
-80 RRVKDLIMRV
+80 RRIKGLLMRV

-110 MFQDRFEETVE
+110 MFQDRFEEVVS
-121 RFNYFRQAEVRNEE
+121 RFNYFREAEVRNQE
-135 ALRVIDSRLEKLE
+135 ALRTIDSRLEQLE
-148 EWGSKV
+148 KWGAKV
-154 NDIASGV
+154 NDIESGV
-161 EALQQRLEG
+161 SALRDRLEG

-179 AAEETTAKR
+179 ESGET
-188 LTTADDSIKA
+188 
-198 ISKFNENTVKRLDSA
+198 
-213 DEGIK
+213 
-218 AISKFNENTVKRLDS
+218 
-233 ADEGIKAISKFNE
+233 
-246 NTVKRLDSADEGI
+246 
-259 KTLGRINEETAK
+259 TAK
-271 RLTAADESIKAIS
+271 RLTAADEGIRTLGKT
-284 KFNEE
+284 NEE
-289 TVKRLD
+289 IAKRLAAAD
-295 NTDAGIK
+295 EGIK
-302 TLGKTNEETAKR
+302 TLGQTNEEIAKRLSAADEGIKTLGQTNEETAKR

-321 VKAIVKRLDAADE
+321 I
-334 GIRTLGKTNEETAK
+334 
-348 RMAAADEGVK
+348 
-358 AIVKRLDAA
+358 
-367 DEGIRTLGKTNEE
+367 
-380 TAKRLTA
+380 
-387 ADEGIKTLGKTNE
+387 
-400 EIAKRLTAADEG
+400 
-412 IKTLGKTNEETA
+412 
-424 KRLSAADEGV
+424 
-434 KNLGDVSEKAALR
+434 KNLGSVSEQAAARLA
-447 ISSIEQGFKELH
+447 SIEAGFKELH

-484 SGKFTVTKGKKTE
+484 SGNFTVAAGGKKNKAE
-497 AAPSVIDDFEKA
+497 SAPSVLDDFEKA

-517 FEDESRGDI
+517 FEDESRGDV
-526 ADIRERLEFYVPL
+526 ADIRERLGFYVPL
-539 LQKAAKGGGLI
+539 LEKAAKGGGLV

-565 ESKLKAVGIDNNEAA
+565 EKKITALGIDNNEAA

-599 LREVK
+599 LREAK

-613 MHVVEHMTPSQQGE
+613 MHVIEHMTPSEQGE

-635 LKPGGLIAMETPN
+635 LKPGGFIAMETPN

-660 SDITHIRPVHPIALR
+660 SDITHVRPVHPVALR

-696 SEQLILDVPGLNEE
+696 SEQLILDASGLGEE

>member
-1 MPDYQGDFDT
+1 MPEYKDFDM
-11 RIEEMETE
+11 RVEEMETE
-19 QLLRRVKYHLDHPDQ
+19 QLLRRVKFHLENPDAQ
-34 PEIRRAPEAPQGK
+34 TSRPAAEAPK
-47 DFENIH
+47 AADFDNLH

-72 TVPANTRF
+72 TVPQNTRF
-80 RRVKDLIMRV
+80 RRIKGLLMRV

-121 RFNYFRQAEVRNEE
+121 RFNYFRSAEVRNEE
-135 ALRVIDSRLEKLE
+135 ALRVIDSRLEQLE
-148 EWGSKV
+148 KWGAKV
-154 NDIASGV
+154 DDIAAGV
-161 EALQQRLEG
+161 AAVQDRLQG
-170 LENAVRALA
+170 LENAIRALA
-179 AAEETTAKR
+179 ESGETAAKR
-188 LTTADDSIKA
+188 LA
-198 ISKFNENTVKRLDSA
+198 
-213 DEGIK
+213 
-218 AISKFNENTVKRLDS
+218 
-233 ADEGIKAISKFNE
+233 
-246 NTVKRLDSADEGI
+246 
-259 KTLGRINEETAK
+259 
-271 RLTAADESIKAIS
+271 AADESIKAIG

-289 TVKRLD
+289 T
-295 NTDAGIK
+295 
-302 TLGKTNEETAKR
+302 
-314 LSAADEG
+314 
-321 VKAIVKRLDAADE
+321 
-334 GIRTLGKTNEETAK
+334 
-348 RMAAADEGVK
+348 
-358 AIVKRLDAA
+358 VKRLDAA

-380 TAKRLTA
+380 TAKRLS
-387 ADEGIKTLGKTNE
+387 
-400 EIAKRLTAADEG
+400 AADEG

-424 KRLSAADEGV
+424 KRLAAADESIKAIGKLNEGIVGRLDAADEGIKTLGKTNEETAKRLAAADEGI
-434 KNLGDVSEKAALR
+434 KNLGSVSEQAAARLV
-447 ISSIEQGFKELH
+447 SIEAGFKELH

-484 SGKFTVTKGKKTE
+484 SGNFTVTAGGKKTKAE
-497 AAPSVIDDFEKA
+497 RAPSVLDDFEKA
-509 WHSADYEL
+509 WQSADYEL
-517 FEDESRGDI
+517 FEDESRGDV
-526 ADIRERLEFYVPL
+526 ADIRERLGFYVPL
-539 LQKAAKGGGLI
+539 LEKAACGGGLV

-565 ESKLKAVGIDNNEAA
+565 EKGLSAIGIDNNEAA

-599 LREVK
+599 LREAK

-613 MHVVEHMTPSQQGE
+613 MHVIEHLTPSEQGE

-660 SDITHIRPVHPIALR
+660 SDITHVRPVHPVALR

-696 SEQLILDVPGLNEE
+696 NEQLTLDAPGLSEE

>member
-1 MPDYQGDFDT
+1 MPEYKDFDM
-11 RIEEMETE
+11 RVEEMETE
-19 QLLRRVKYHLDHPDQ
+19 QLLRRVKFHMENPDAAVSR
-34 PEIRRAPEAPQGK
+34 PVAETPKAA
-47 DFENIH
+47 DFDNLH

-72 TVPANTRF
+72 TVPQNTRF
-80 RRVKDLIMRV
+80 RRIKGLLMRV

-121 RFNYFRQAEVRNEE
+121 RFNYFRQSEVRNEE
-135 ALRVIDSRLEKLE
+135 ALRVIDSRLEQLE
-148 EWGSKV
+148 KWGAKV
-154 NDIASGV
+154 DDIAAGV
-161 EALQQRLEG
+161 AAVQQRLEG

-179 AAEETTAKR
+179 ESGETA
-188 LTTADDSIKA
+188 
-198 ISKFNENTVKRLDSA
+198 
-213 DEGIK
+213 
-218 AISKFNENTVKRLDS
+218 
-233 ADEGIKAISKFNE
+233 
-246 NTVKRLDSADEGI
+246 
-259 KTLGRINEETAK
+259 AK
-271 RLTAADESIKAIS
+271 RLTAADESIKAIG

-295 NTDAGIK
+295 AADEGIKTISKFNENTAKRLDSADEGIK

-314 LSAADEG
+314 LA
-321 VKAIVKRLDAADE
+321 
-334 GIRTLGKTNEETAK
+334 
-348 RMAAADEGVK
+348 
-358 AIVKRLDAA
+358 
-367 DEGIRTLGKTNEE
+367 
-380 TAKRLTA
+380 
-387 ADEGIKTLGKTNE
+387 
-400 EIAKRLTAADEG
+400 AADEG

-424 KRLSAADEGV
+424 KRLSAADESIKALGKTNEETAKRLAAADEGIKTLGKTNEETAKRLAAADEGI
-434 KNLGDVSEKAALR
+434 KNLGSVSEQAAARL
-447 ISSIEQGFKELH
+447 SSIEAGFKELH

-484 SGKFTVTKGKKTE
+484 SGNFTVTAGGKETKAE
-497 AAPSVIDDFEKA
+497 SAPSVLDDFEKA
-509 WHSADYEL
+509 WQSADYEL
-517 FEDESRGDI
+517 FEDESRGDV
-526 ADIRERLEFYVPL
+526 ADIRERLGFYVPL
-539 LQKAAKGGGLI
+539 LEKAACGGGVV

-565 ESKLKAVGIDNNEAA
+565 EKKISAVGIDNNEAA

-599 LREVK
+599 LREAK

-613 MHVVEHMTPSQQGE
+613 MHVIEHLTPSEQGE

-660 SDITHIRPVHPIALR
+660 SDITHVRPVHPVALR

-696 SEQLILDVPGLNEE
+696 SEQLILDAPGLNEE

>member
-19 QLLRRVKYHLDHPDQ
+19 QLLRRVKHHLEHPDQ
-34 PEIRRAPEAPQGK
+34 PEVRRAPEAPQGK

-72 TVPANTRF
+72 TVPQNTRF
-80 RRVKDLIMRV
+80 RRIKGLLMRV

-110 MFQDRFEETVE
+110 MFQDRFEEVVS
-121 RFNYFRQAEVRNEE
+121 RFNYFREAEVRNQE
-135 ALRVIDSRLEKLE
+135 ALRTIDSRLEQLE
-148 EWGSKV
+148 KWGAKV
-154 NDIASGV
+154 NDIESSV
-161 EALQQRLEG
+161 SALRDRLEG

-179 AAEETTAKR
+179 ESGETTAKR
-188 LTTADDSIKA
+188 LTAADEGVKA
-198 ISKFNENTVKRLDSA
+198 IVVRLDSA

-218 AISKFNENTVKRLDS
+218 AIGKFNEGIVERLD
-233 ADEGIKAISKFNE
+233 F
-246 NTVKRLDSADEGI
+246 
-259 KTLGRINEETAK
+259 
-271 RLTAADESIKAIS
+271 
-284 KFNEE
+284 
-289 TVKRLD
+289 
-295 NTDAGIK
+295 
-302 TLGKTNEETAKR
+302 
-314 LSAADEG
+314 
-321 VKAIVKRLDAADE
+321 
-334 GIRTLGKTNEETAK
+334 
-348 RMAAADEGVK
+348 
-358 AIVKRLDAA
+358 
-367 DEGIRTLGKTNEE
+367 
-380 TAKRLTA
+380 

-400 EIAKRLTAADEG
+400 EIAKRLSAADEG

-424 KRLSAADEGV
+424 KRLSAADEGIKTLGKTNEEIAKRLAAADEGIRTLGKTNEETAKRLAAADEGIKTLGQTNEETAKRLSAADEGI
-434 KNLGDVSEKAALR
+434 KNLGEVSEQAAARLA
-447 ISSIEQGFKELH
+447 SIEAGFKELH

-484 SGKFTVTKGKKTE
+484 SGNFTVTAGGKKTKAE
-497 AAPSVIDDFEKA
+497 SAPSVLDDFEKA
-509 WHSADYEL
+509 WQSADYEL
-517 FEDESRGDI
+517 FEDESRGDV
-526 ADIRERLEFYVPL
+526 ADIRERLGFYVPL
-539 LQKAAKGGGLI
+539 LENAAKGGGLV

-565 ESKLKAVGIDNNEAA
+565 EKKISALGIDNNEAA

-599 LREVK
+599 LREAK

-613 MHVVEHMTPSQQGE
+613 MHVIEHLTPSEQGE

-660 SDITHIRPVHPIALR
+660 SDITHVRPVHPVALR

-696 SEQLILDVPGLNEE
+696 SEQLILDASGLGEE

>member
-1 MPDYQGDFDT
+1 MPEYKDFDM
-11 RIEEMETE
+11 RVEEMETE
-19 QLLRRVKYHLDHPDQ
+19 QLLRRVKFHLENPDAQ
-34 PEIRRAPEAPQGK
+34 TSRPVAETPKAA
-47 DFENIH
+47 DFDNLH
-53 LGNEMYFQ
+53 LGNEMYFP
-61 LDYAAKIYDPR
+61 LDSAAKISAPR
-72 TVPANTRF
+72 TVPQNTRF
-80 RRVKDLIMRV
+80 RRIKGLLMRV

-121 RFNYFRQAEVRNEE
+121 RFNYFRQSEVRNEE
-135 ALRVIDSRLEKLE
+135 ALRVIDSRLEQLE
-148 EWGSKV
+148 KWGAKV
-154 NDIASGV
+154 NDIAAGV
-161 EALQQRLEG
+161 AAVQDRLQG

-179 AAEETTAKR
+179 ESGETAAKR
-188 LTTADDSIKA
+188 LA
-198 ISKFNENTVKRLDSA
+198 
-213 DEGIK
+213 
-218 AISKFNENTVKRLDS
+218 
-233 ADEGIKAISKFNE
+233 
-246 NTVKRLDSADEGI
+246 
-259 KTLGRINEETAK
+259 
-271 RLTAADESIKAIS
+271 AADESIKAIG

-289 TVKRLD
+289 T
-295 NTDAGIK
+295 
-302 TLGKTNEETAKR
+302 
-314 LSAADEG
+314 
-321 VKAIVKRLDAADE
+321 VKRLDAADE
-334 GIRTLGKTNEETAK
+334 GIRTLGKTNEE
-348 RMAAADEGVK
+348 
-358 AIVKRLDAA
+358 I
-367 DEGIRTLGKTNEE
+367 
-380 TAKRLTA
+380 AKRLSA
-387 ADEGIKTLGKTNE
+387 SDEGIKTLGKINE
-400 EIAKRLTAADEG
+400 ETAKRLSAADEG

-424 KRLSAADEGV
+424 KRLAAADEGI
-434 KNLGDVSEKAALR
+434 KNLGSVSEQAAARLV
-447 ISSIEQGFKELH
+447 SIEAGFKELH

-484 SGKFTVTKGKKTE
+484 SGNFTVTAGGKKE

-509 WHSADYEL
+509 WQSADYEL
-517 FEDESRGDI
+517 FEDESRGDV
-526 ADIRERLEFYVPL
+526 ADIRERLGFYVPL
-539 LQKAAKGGGLI
+539 LEKAAEGGGVV

-565 ESKLKAVGIDNNEAA
+565 EKGLSAIGIDNNEAA

-599 LREVK
+599 LREAK

-613 MHVVEHMTPSQQGE
+613 MHVIEHMTPSEQGE

-660 SDITHIRPVHPIALR
+660 SDITHVRPVHPVALR

-696 SEQLILDVPGLNEE
+696 SEQLILDAPGLNEE

>member
-1 MPDYQGDFDT
+1 MPEYKDFDM
-11 RIEEMETE
+11 RVEEMETE
-19 QLLRRVKYHLDHPDQ
+19 QLLRRVKFHL
-34 PEIRRAPEAPQGK
+34 ENPEAEISRPAPASNTPK
-47 DFENIH
+47 APDFDNIH

-72 TVPANTRF
+72 TVPQNTRF
-80 RRVKDLIMRV
+80 RRIKGLLMRV

-161 EALQQRLEG
+161 AALQQRLEG

-314 LSAADEG
+314 LTAADESI
-321 VKAIVKRLDAADE
+321 KAI
-334 GIRTLGKTNEETAK
+334 GKFNENTA
-348 RMAAADEGVK
+348 
-358 AIVKRLDAA
+358 KRLDAA

-497 AAPSVIDDFEKA
+497 AEPSVIDDFEKA

-599 LREVK
+599 LREAK

>member
-1 MPDYQGDFDT
+1 MPEYKDFDM
-11 RIEEMETE
+11 RVEEMETE
-19 QLLRRVKYHLDHPDQ
+19 QLLRRVKFHL
-34 PEIRRAPEAPQGK
+34 ENPEAETSRPSPVSNTPK
-47 DFENIH
+47 APDFDNLH

-72 TVPANTRF
+72 TVPQNTRF
-80 RRVKDLIMRV
+80 RRIKGLLMRV

-161 EALQQRLEG
+161 AALQQRLEG

-188 LTTADDSIKA
+188 LTTADDSIEA

-233 ADEGIKAISKFNE
+233 ADEGIKAISKVNE

-302 TLGKTNEETAKR
+302 TLGRTNEETAKR
-314 LSAADEG
+314 LTAADESI
-321 VKAIVKRLDAADE
+321 KAI
-334 GIRTLGKTNEETAK
+334 GKFNENTA
-348 RMAAADEGVK
+348 
-358 AIVKRLDAA
+358 KRLDAA

-400 EIAKRLTAADEG
+400 EIAKRLT
-412 IKTLGKTNEETA
+412 
-424 KRLSAADEGV
+424 AADEGV

-497 AAPSVIDDFEKA
+497 TEPSVIDDFEKA

-539 LQKAAKGGGLI
+539 LKKAAKGGGLI

-599 LREVK
+599 LREAK

>member
-1 MPDYQGDFDT
+1 MPEYKDFDM
-11 RIEEMETE
+11 RVEEMETE
-19 QLLRRVKYHLDHPDQ
+19 QLLRRVKFHLENPDAQ
-34 PEIRRAPEAPQGK
+34 TSRPVAETPKAA
-47 DFENIH
+47 DFDNLH

-72 TVPANTRF
+72 TVPQNTRF
-80 RRVKDLIMRV
+80 RRIKGLLMRV

-121 RFNYFRQAEVRNEE
+121 RFNYFRQSEVRNEE
-135 ALRVIDSRLEKLE
+135 ALRVIDSRLEQLE
-148 EWGSKV
+148 KWGAKV
-154 NDIASGV
+154 NDIAAGV
-161 EALQQRLEG
+161 AAVQDRLQG

-179 AAEETTAKR
+179 NSGEAAAKR
-188 LTTADDSIKA
+188 LAAADEGVKA
-198 ISKFNENTVKRLDSA
+198 VAKRLDSA
-213 DEGIK
+213 DE
-218 AISKFNENTVKRLDS
+218 
-233 ADEGIKAISKFNE
+233 
-246 NTVKRLDSADEGI
+246 
-259 KTLGRINEETAK
+259 
-271 RLTAADESIKAIS
+271 SIKA
-284 KFNEE
+284 
-289 TVKRLD
+289 
-295 NTDAGIK
+295 
-302 TLGKTNEETAKR
+302 LGQTNEETAKR
-314 LSAADEG
+314 LA
-321 VKAIVKRLDAADE
+321 
-334 GIRTLGKTNEETAK
+334 
-348 RMAAADEGVK
+348 
-358 AIVKRLDAA
+358 
-367 DEGIRTLGKTNEE
+367 
-380 TAKRLTA
+380 A
-387 ADEGIKTLGKTNE
+387 ADEGIK
-400 EIAKRLTAADEG
+400 
-412 IKTLGKTNEETA
+412 
-424 KRLSAADEGV
+424 
-434 KNLGDVSEKAALR
+434 NLGSVSEQAAARLV
-447 ISSIEQGFKELH
+447 SIEAGFKELH

-484 SGKFTVTKGKKTE
+484 SGNFTVAAGGKKE

-517 FEDESRGDI
+517 FEDESRGDV
-526 ADIRERLEFYVPL
+526 ADIRERLGFYVPL
-539 LQKAAKGGGLI
+539 LEKAAKGGGVV

-565 ESKLKAVGIDNNEAA
+565 EKGLSAIGIDNNEAA

-599 LREVK
+599 LREAK

-613 MHVVEHMTPSQQGE
+613 MHVIEHLTPSEQGE

-660 SDITHIRPVHPIALR
+660 SDITHVRPVHPVALR

-696 SEQLILDVPGLNEE
+696 SEQLILDAPGLNEE

>member
-1 MPDYQGDFDT
+1 MPEYKDFDM
-11 RIEEMETE
+11 RVEEMETE
-19 QLLRRVKYHLDHPDQ
+19 QLLRRVKFHLENPDAQ
-34 PEIRRAPEAPQGK
+34 TSRPVAETPKAA
-47 DFENIH
+47 DFDNLH

-72 TVPANTRF
+72 TVPQNTRF
-80 RRVKDLIMRV
+80 RRIKGLLMRI

-121 RFNYFRQAEVRNEE
+121 RFNYFRQSEVRNEE
-135 ALRVIDSRLEKLE
+135 ALRVIDSRLEQLE
-148 EWGSKV
+148 KWGAKV
-154 NDIASGV
+154 DDIAAGV
-161 EALQQRLEG
+161 AAVQDRLQG

-179 AAEETTAKR
+179 ESGETTAKR
-188 LTTADDSIKA
+188 LAAADEGVKAIVARLNAADEGIKA
-198 ISKFNENTVKRLDSA
+198 IGKFNEDIVKRLDSA
-213 DEGIK
+213 DEGVK
-218 AISKFNENTVKRLDS
+218 AVAKRLDS
-233 ADEGIKAISKFNE
+233 
-246 NTVKRLDSADEGI
+246 T
-259 KTLGRINEETAK
+259 
-271 RLTAADESIKAIS
+271 DESVKA
-284 KFNEE
+284 
-289 TVKRLD
+289 
-295 NTDAGIK
+295 
-302 TLGKTNEETAKR
+302 LGKTNEETAKR
-314 LSAADEG
+314 LNAADEG
-321 VKAIVKRLDAADE
+321 VK
-334 GIRTLGKTNEETAK
+334 GLGEVSEQ
-348 RMAAADEGVK
+348 AAA
-358 AIVKRLDAA
+358 RL
-367 DEGIRTLGKTNEE
+367 
-380 TAKRLTA
+380 
-387 ADEGIKTLGKTNE
+387 
-400 EIAKRLTAADEG
+400 
-412 IKTLGKTNEETA
+412 
-424 KRLSAADEGV
+424 V
-434 KNLGDVSEKAALR
+434 
-447 ISSIEQGFKELH
+447 SIEAGFKELH

-484 SGKFTVTKGKKTE
+484 SGNFTVTAGGKKE

-509 WHSADYEL
+509 WQSADYEL
-517 FEDESRGDI
+517 FEDESRGDV
-526 ADIRERLEFYVPL
+526 ADIRERLGFYVPL
-539 LQKAAKGGGLI
+539 LEKAACGGGLV

-565 ESKLKAVGIDNNEAA
+565 EKGLSAIGIDNNEAA

-599 LREVK
+599 LREAK

-613 MHVVEHMTPSQQGE
+613 MHVIEHMTPSEQGE

-660 SDITHIRPVHPIALR
+660 SDITHVRPVHPVALR

-696 SEQLILDVPGLNEE
+696 SEQLILDAPGLNEE